1 MQIKFGQCDA
11 KHFFF
16 QPTALKQKYLNLKIL
31 TCKTF
36 ELAIF
41 FTTLLDNL
49 PTMSSSLLLYCCFRL
64 IDHFSTT

>member
-16 QPTALKQKYLNLKIL
+16 QPTAPKQKYLNLKIL

-41 FTTLLDNL
+41 LQL
-49 PTMSSSLLLYCCFRL
+49 CL
-64 IDHFSTT
+64 IIYRQ